1 MAACAIDSYLGARAY
16 VRTSEMAGIATFL
29 RQPGSWRIL
38 GDLVG
43 LAMGGGLFTVPLYAI
58 LQHESQASHRA
69 RVIAA
74 NNIINALAM
83 TAAALVAA
91 ALLARGLTMA
101 ELFGWCGVA
110 TIPVVAVAAW

>member
-1 MAACAIDSYLGARAY
+1 MAACAIDLCLGARAY
-16 VRTSEMAGIATFL
+16 VPTTELAGVATFL

-38 GDLVG
+38 VDLVG

-58 LQHESQASHRA
+58 LQHESEASHRA

-83 TAAALVAA
+83 TVAAVVAA
-91 ALLARGLTMA
+91 ALLARGMTMA
-101 ELFGWCGVA
+101 SSSGG
-110 TIPVVAVAAW
+110 AAWPPSRSS